1 MRWVAVLPHTLCHS
15 MGLKSMK
22 PVDTRLKPPQLG
34 AATHMVISDILLR
47 WWWKTTTPVERD
59 MHAIHSV
66 TNAEWANLFRA
77 LGQGHELGNTV
88 TQLSY
93 IIGIANKER
102 HISYPEWPKD
112 LWLSTWAEES
122 LVVFTAGTER
132 NHTQTA
138 ELCKPCFP
146 ASLRVNWEYV
156 VGMVTVHGF

>member
-1 MRWVAVLPHTLCHS
+1 MRWVVVLPHTLCHT
-15 MGLKSMK
+15 MGLKSMN
-22 PVDTRLKPPQLG
+22 PLDTRLKPLQLG

-47 WWWKTTTPVERD
+47 WRYKLPHQWKEICRP
-59 MHAIHSV
+59 IHSV
-66 TNAEWANLFRA
+66 TNAEWANLLRA
-77 LGQGHELGNTV
+77 LGQGHELGNMV
-88 TQLSY
+88 TQFSY

-122 LVVFTAGTER
+122 LAVFTAGKER

-146 ASLRVNWEYV
+146 ASLHVDWEYV
-156 VGMVTVHGF
+156 VGMVTIHGF